1 MRTDFSEE
9 ACPAMRP
16 ASLAP
21 APGDPG
27 AIELT
32 EAELELVWAAGS
44 RSGVSSGLRIG
55 LER

>member
-21 APGDPG
+21 APGEPG

>member
-21 APGDPG
+21 APGEPG

-32 EAELELVWAAGS
+32 EAELEHVAAAGS
-44 RSGVSSGLRIG
+44 RSGVSSGLCTRI
-55 LER
+55 ER